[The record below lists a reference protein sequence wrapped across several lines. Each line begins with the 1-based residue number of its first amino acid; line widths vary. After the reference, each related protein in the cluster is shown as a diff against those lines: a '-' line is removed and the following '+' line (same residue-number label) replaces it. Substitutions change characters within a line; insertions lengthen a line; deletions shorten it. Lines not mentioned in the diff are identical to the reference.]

1 MVVNKNEVKTIM
13 KILREYWTESSIE
26 MVLQQVWESVGK
38 HSENVS
44 LQETIIRMKEDK
56 L

>member
-13 KILREYWTESSIE
+13 KILREYWPDSTIE
-26 MVLQQVWESVGK
+26 MMLQQVWEAVGK
-38 HSENVS
+38 NSKNVS
-44 LQETIIRMKEDK
+44 LQETILRMKEDK